1 MDKQKLLHAILFLLI
16 VLFSAISSYLI
27 VFSQA
32 DFATDVKWYI
42 HLFFGDKNYYYF
54 NIIPMTVWAFV
65 QIVKFVLSF
74 SCIVFVL
81 LMIKRYITQYISI
94 IF

>member
-1 MDKQKLLHAILFLLI
+1 MDKQKLLHTILFLLI

-54 NIIPMTVWAFV
+54 NIIPMMAWAFMQV
-65 QIVKFVLSF
+65 VKFLFILSF
-74 SCIVFVL
+74 
-81 LMIKRYITQYISI
+81 I
-94 IF
+94 IFILLKIKHYMRPTQS